1 MSAPE
6 TFSGWDASFEVP
18 DADTLERLATLTR
31 IQTRQTRS
39 LGESLL
45 GKVYGFALVYL
56 DSDGLELPGLD
67 DSLPM
72 LYRAVSAVRG
82 CVDGGGIQFMGYD
95 NNQPVAVRVPLY
107 QLGGF
112 SFNGKLRLGQL
123 PPLVDNEAI
132 EVAMALGRVGQAAD
146 YRKLWPSPDLTSV
159 MGYSPQRQI
168 IEVTA

>member
-1 MSAPE
+1 ML
-6 TFSGWDASFEVP
+6 GGG
-18 DADTLERLATLTR
+18 RLDFD
-31 IQTRQTRS
+31 
-39 LGESLL
+39 L
-45 GKVYGFALVYL
+45 GKNLRSGFTYL
-56 DSDGLELPGLD
+56 TQINSQRQGADRTRTD
-67 DSLPM
+67 
-72 LYRAVSAVRG
+72 
-82 CVDGGGIQFMGYD
+82 QFMGYD

-107 QLGGF
+107 QLRGF

-123 PPLVDNEAI
+123 PPLEDNEAI